1 MEINH
6 LKLTGVIQI
15 PSEIGQEK
23 IDQTLKNLNSKSST
37 YRDEYGRSAE
47 DYEDLNIPLPK
58 DFYKE
63 DTVSPLDIDEDGYV
77 KLMPEDFSDAYV
89 EVRMPVESI
98 DFYMGT
104 SKSGS
109 IIYTKAGN
117 SVFVKEQIQDIEN
130 LIINL

>member
-63 DTVSPLDIDEDGYV
+63 DTGSPLDIDEDGFV